1 MSTVS
6 DSTSYSRSLQRLQ
19 DSYESELE
27 KARENQAKE
36 MERVRDSYR
45 EEIKESKED
54 ARQEIRK
61 LKEELYDS
69 QGKRAGAEAK
79 REHDERARF
88 AGYREETERESAKRL
103 DSQQRYSE
111 ARLESVVRESRDE
124 TERALQ
130 AQKDSHREEM
140 KPMLEELALYRSE
153 GRDPEAERASA
164 RQEEIATYE
173 SDHRTEKKTI
183 VDSYE
188 RMLERMRNHEE
199 ELQDLYSRKLTEAEV
214 GSNAKSRELIRQLK
228 AEFAEAMKAQRAER
242 MRVEQALQDELKA
255 ERTRSESRSQQVV
268 QRSQEDTSRA
278 LREKDQAYLGFLK
291 SNAKRV
297 NAEMKAREDVIRD
310 LSTTTD
316 ARRVSPALVEKL
328 RTGEALRS
336 EEKLQ
341 RIREA
346 GMAQLGAIREH
357 DHSERSAIR
366 EHYEEMARS
375 REQEFR
381 KSEGA
386 GRREMVAA
394 YQDIQDAHESKFTD
408 LENRARSTVGKLH
421 EEQEMSL
428 VRQEK
433 RNQMA
438 LQEQRDSLREEKNR
452 EVEDLK
458 LDSHLKDR
466 QWAIKVN
473 DQRRELEKKLAMEK
487 DAHEREVAGLK
498 SEFQKKLHEQDR
510 DSKRIVEE
518 KDRSLKHQLKQQ
530 DLAYKEKER
539 FLVEHYEEEL
549 DRMKRTNAHLIAKK
563 S

>member
-79 REHDERARF
+79 REHDEQARF

-103 DSQQRYSE
+103 DSQQKYSE
-111 ARLESVVRESRDE
+111 ARLESLVRESRDE

-357 DHSERSAIR
+357 DHSERTAIR